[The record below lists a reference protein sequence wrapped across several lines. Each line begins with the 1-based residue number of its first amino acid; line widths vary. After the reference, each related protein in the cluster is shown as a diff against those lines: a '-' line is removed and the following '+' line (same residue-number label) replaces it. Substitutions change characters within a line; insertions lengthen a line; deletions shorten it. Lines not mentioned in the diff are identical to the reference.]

1 MQRKYL
7 NQINRSTENISEN
20 STSTEKAKQIKTQAK
35 LENIDELKVG

>member
-35 LENIDELKVG
+35 L